1 MVTLRKYSPSEW
13 YVSYGYS
20 SFKDYDAACD
30 ALHRAG
36 VAYMAEHT
44 FMPEHTFPAG
54 NLQSAVAV
62 LRLAGFT
69 VEVEEG
75 IKA

>member
-20 SFKDYDAACD
+20 SFHEYNQACD

-36 VAYMAEHT
+36 VAYMA
-44 FMPEHTFPAG
+44 EHTFPAG

-62 LRLAGFT
+62 LRLAGFD
-69 VEVEEG
+69 VELSGE
-75 IKA
+75 